1 MDRKNLEVGVF
12 VVIGIA
18 ILAIWGWQFLKP
30 ETPRSQEAVLKT
42 PEVKELK
49 IEEETPQ
56 YKINVS
62 YPEFHNL
69 GDAPREEAANRAIK
83 VKIDQSI
90 TALKD
95 ASREAMDISPEIK
108 SEVQIDYEVVN
119 INPQVASIKL
129 RESTYVEGAAHP
141 LGIYWPFNYSFKD
154 NREIA
159 LADLFKPGTNYLG
172 ELSRL
177 SKESLKSQLG
187 DYYTQEVVEF
197 GTAPVSENF
206 STFFLEKNKLVIVFN
221 VYSVA
226 AYAAG
231 AQTVEIPYEKLGGF
245 INPEGLIKLIK
256 ST

>member
-1 MDRKNLEVGVF
+1 MDKKNLEVGAF

-30 ETPRSQEAVLKT
+30 ETPKPEESVLKT
-42 PEVKELK
+42 PEVTEVK
-49 IEEETPQ
+49 IEEETLQ

-62 YPEFHNL
+62 YPEFRNL
-69 GDAPREEAANRAIK
+69 GDAPREEGANKAIK
-83 VKIDQSI
+83 AKTDQSI

-95 ASREAMDISPEIK
+95 ASREAVDISSAIK
-108 SEVQIDYEVVN
+108 SEIQIDYEVVD
-119 INPQVASIKL
+119 INSQIASIRF

-141 LGIYWPFNYSFKD
+141 LSIYWPVNYSFKD
-154 NREIA
+154 SREIA
-159 LADLFKPGTNYLG
+159 LADLFKPGTSYLG

-177 SKESLKSQLG
+177 SKEALKSQLG
-187 DYYTQEVVEF
+187 DYYAQEVVEF
-197 GTAPVSENF
+197 GTAPASENF
-206 STFFLEKNKLVIVFN
+206 STFFLEKDKLVIVFN

-231 AQTVEIPYEKLGGF
+231 AQTVEIPYEKLSGF
-245 INPEGLIKLIK
+245 INPEGLIKLIR